1 MVEYHYNK
9 AMNLSYRS
17 MNKYEV
23 CADLASAG
31 LCQHSRCMGNRSTP
45 DTEGEIAYKKRR
57 REHIKWGII
66 SGDGVEWLGYESLH
80 GPEACSYMYYGGNG
94 WTDGCADTVENP
106 SLKFY
111 LKRMAE
117 EQNQ

>member
-1 MVEYHYNK
+1 MKVEYSLLNAYGSW
-9 AMNLSYRS
+9 MNGKLSMRS
-17 MNKYEV
+17 VNY
-23 CADLASAG
+23 LW
-31 LCQHSRCMGNRSTP
+31 Q
-45 DTEGEIAYKKRR
+45 R

-94 WTDGCADTVENP
+94 WTDGCADTVDNP
-106 SLKFY
+106 SLTFY